1 VRPLGILKFRM
12 FNHMCCLALNSTCL
26 RVLLALFFISFL
38 ACSKSLLGWVYNSS
52 CPLTISIASLEWSFC
67 PMGMVKSTNGFLVS
81 FPTLIQM
88 ETSSLSNVLWSCNK
102 TPSRVCLN
110 IFDRHAHSSWGIGS
124 TPHWPSL
131 FGHQFVNEMSC

>member
-1 VRPLGILKFRM
+1 MQIFIRPRILGNEMWGEAIRYLKVS
-12 FNHMCCLALNSTCL
+12 NVQPH
-26 RVLLALFFISFL
+26 VLPSLKLYMSSCFIGMFFISFL

-110 IFDRHAHSSWGIGS
+110 IFD
-124 TPHWPSL
+124 
-131 FGHQFVNEMSC
+131 